1 MIKKECQIIR
11 LKNITKEYDLGEIK
25 IKALDEV
32 SLGVC
37 QGDFIS
43 IMGPSGSG
51 KTTLLDIM
59 STLLRP
65 TNGEIFI
72 EGILTS
78 SMNNEKLASFRGKK
92 IGAIFQNFNLLPKLT
107 ALENV
112 MVPMWVNETT
122 KKGRKQKA
130 IELLELVGLGDRLN
144 NNPNQLSGGQMQRV
158 AIARALVMNPNI
170 IVADEPTGNLD
181 SKSEKIVIN
190 ILKKLNKEQGK
201 TILLVTHEESIG
213 NLAKKRIKMKDG
225 KIEKYYGFKD
235 CKKWERE
242 SCES

>member
-1 MIKKECQIIR
+1 MAKDECEIIR

-25 IKALDEV
+25 IKALDGV

-78 SMNNEKLASFRGKK
+78 SMNNEELASFRGKK
-92 IGAIFQNFNLLPKLT
+92 IGAIFQNFNLLQKLT

-122 KKGRKQKA
+122 KAGREKKA
-130 IELLELVGLGDRLN
+130 IELLESVGLGDRLN
-144 NNPNQLSGGQMQRV
+144 NKPNQLSGGQMQRV
-158 AIARALVMNPNI
+158 AIARALAMNPKI

-181 SKSEKIVIN
+181 SKSEKQVIDV
-190 ILKKLNKEQGK
+190 LKKLNQEQGK

-213 NLAKKRIKMKDG
+213 NLAKKRIKMIDG
-225 KIEKYYGFKD
+225 KIEKYYGFKE

-242 SCES
+242 TCES